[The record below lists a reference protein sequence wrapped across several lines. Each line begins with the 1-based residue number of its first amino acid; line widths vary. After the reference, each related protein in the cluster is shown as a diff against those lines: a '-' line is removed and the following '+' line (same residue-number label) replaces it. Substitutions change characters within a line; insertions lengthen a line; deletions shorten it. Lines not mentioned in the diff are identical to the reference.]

1 MTNTS
6 KGGLRRRIL
15 GLAAG
20 TSAIALVAG
29 LAACSTEAS
38 DAEST
43 DESLTSIRFVQE
55 WPVPDGFWIPWVVA
69 QDQGFYED
77 AGLDV
82 EIITPP
88 NVAATMQYLGTG
100 DADLAFTT
108 SVDIVAA
115 RSQGVPVVGIGTYGS
130 NNNWGLMSKSGEPID
145 PSELEG
151 KLVGTYNDA
160 WSNAQLSIMLAS
172 VGKTIADVTLV
183 TADSSTVPLLVEDKV
198 DVITGIT
205 NAEGSELE
213 SLGVED
219 YSIAY
224 SKDFGAP
231 DAPVLM
237 LAGNE
242 EWMAENPDAAKAF
255 MDATIKGLNFARENP
270 EDAVSIFMDVYPDAQ
285 TLEFTQLQWTAT
297 AALFGEAGYEVT
309 AADLTQSSEIW
320 QSLVDVSV
328 EFGIIDSAIA
338 VDELFTNDALKD

>member
-1 MTNTS
+1 MNGRMSRPTR
-6 KGGLRRRIL
+6 L
-15 GLAAG
+15 LAAG
-20 TSAIALVAG
+20 IGAAALVTALGACAG
-29 LAACSTEAS
+29 PSDDPAAE
-38 DAEST
+38 D
-43 DESLTSIRFVQE
+43 LTSIRFIQE

-88 NVAATMQYLGTG
+88 NVSATMQFLGT
-100 DADLAFTT
+100 DQADLAFTT
-108 SVDIVAA
+108 SVDIVTA
-115 RSQGVPVVGIGTYGS
+115 RSQGVPVVGIGTYGT
-130 NNNWGLMSKSGEPID
+130 NNNWGLMSDTAEPIEPAD
-145 PSELEG
+145 LAG

-160 WSNAQLSIMLAS
+160 WSNAQLSIMLGS
-172 VGKTIADVTLV
+172 VGLTISDVTLV
-183 TADSSTVPLLVEDKV
+183 TADSSTVALLVEDKV

-213 SLGVED
+213 SLGVTD

-242 EWMAENPDAAKAF
+242 EWLAAHPDEAKAF
-255 MDATIKGLNFARENP
+255 MEATIRGLNYARENP
-270 EDAVSIFMDVYPDAQ
+270 EEAVQIFMDTYPDAQ
-285 TLEFTQLQWTAT
+285 SVEFTELQWTAT
-297 AALFGEAGYEVT
+297 AALFGDEGYEVT
-309 AADLTQSSEIW
+309 AADLEQSDEVW

-328 EFGIIDSAIA
+328 EYDLIDEAIP
-338 VDELFTNDALKD
+338 VEDLFTNDALTD